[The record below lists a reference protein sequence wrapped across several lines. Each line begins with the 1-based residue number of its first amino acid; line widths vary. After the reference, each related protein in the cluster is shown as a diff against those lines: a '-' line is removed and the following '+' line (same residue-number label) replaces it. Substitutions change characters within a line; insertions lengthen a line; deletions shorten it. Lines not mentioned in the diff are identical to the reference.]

1 MQMDTR
7 RDFMK
12 KMVGLCAAASMGAL
26 IEQDAE
32 AMWPFGSK
40 ERWLSIGKLG
50 DLPDGKSLPIETAVG
65 VESGKTIKRPKL
77 IAERRGDKVYVMSTK
92 CTHFGCE
99 VKPEADGS
107 YHCPCHDSLFDKS
120 GTVTKGPAKKPLPWY
135 EVKITES
142 GDVQVDTETVIAAPA
157 I

>member
-12 KMVGLCAAASMGAL
+12 KMVGLCAAVSAGTL
-26 IEQDAE
+26 VGRDAE
-32 AMWPFGSK
+32 AWSLFGPN
-40 ERWLSIGKLG
+40 ERWLSLGKLG
-50 DLPDGKSLPIETAVG
+50 DLPDGKSLPIEKAVG
-65 VESGKTIKRPKL
+65 AEDGREVVRPKL
-77 IAERRGDKVYVMSTK
+77 IAQRRGDKVHVMSTK
-92 CTHFGCE
+92 CTHLGCE

-120 GTVTKGPAKKPLPWY
+120 GAVTKGPAKKPLPWY
-135 EVKITES
+135 AVRITDS
-142 GDVQVDTETVIAAPA
+142 GEVQVDTETVVAAPT